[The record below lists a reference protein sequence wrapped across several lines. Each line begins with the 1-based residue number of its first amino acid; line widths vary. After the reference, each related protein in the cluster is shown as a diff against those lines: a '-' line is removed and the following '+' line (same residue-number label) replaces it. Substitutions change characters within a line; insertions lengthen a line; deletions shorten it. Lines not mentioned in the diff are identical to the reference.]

1 MSNQGYYGGPQGGYP
16 QQPGATY
23 QPGYGA
29 PPQPGYGAPQQGY
42 YQQGP
47 PQMQAQP
54 QTVYVQERRSNDR
67 GCLGTCLAALCCCF
81 VCEEGWRG
89 WYQPRALSLL
99 QAQEMIK
106 MKKETSP
113 KTCNILSYA
122 KGSPVQSILK
132 NGPQP
137 TAVSVLRRLVS
148 TTFLRG
154 RAEDRGLWVVAM
166 LRYGEAG
173 ARVVIFLIPVHNTH
187 KGTSTF
193 LDFLLMETT
202 GW

>member
-1 MSNQGYYGGPQGGYP
+1 
-16 QQPGATY
+16 
-23 QPGYGA
+23 
-29 PPQPGYGAPQQGY
+29 
-42 YQQGP
+42 
-47 PQMQAQP
+47 
-54 QTVYVQERRSNDR
+54 
-67 GCLGTCLAALCCCF
+67 
-81 VCEEGWRG
+81 
-89 WYQPRALSLL
+89 
-99 QAQEMIK
+99 MIK

-173 ARVVIFLIPVHNTH
+173 ALSIFLIPVHNTH
-187 KGTSTF
+187 KGTSSF